1 MCVVTMMEQRRVRS
15 NEVVA
20 STTGRRSRGG
30 DALIVSRAI
39 SMSPGSSDENDS
51 QEMVNIRAQFS
62 KVVDSSNDG
71 EEDIRIGGNRDSTTA
86 SGGRE
91 YSSDP
96 ENNGSASTSSTTT
109 NSISSF
115 MQEGGVYNSQI
126 GKEKPLKINQDLLI
140 EEAKRIRNQS
150 LYARTRKERRKLR
163 DAAIETFK
171 RAMVYDPA
179 DGRAYV
185 GIGKIYVQQ
194 KDYNKAREVYENG
207 TRATGSENAYL
218 WQAFATLEKK
228 AGNVQQARKYFD
240 AAVIANPKH
249 AAAWHGWGEL
259 EREEGNYQRARD
271 LFLKGVMKVP
281 KSNASAH
288 LYHSLGLMAMER
300 GRYDEARKHFRDGAN
315 TEKGAKSAA
324 IWQCWGLLE
333 AECGENERARQ
344 CFKKGL
350 EVCPKSKYCWLA
362 WGRFEASIG
371 NIQRARELIQ
381 RGVRLNPADPSL
393 LQALAR
399 LEANDGNI
407 RVARQYFA
415 AGTKLDPSHQQ
426 NWQAWGVAEFRAG
439 NIEKARE
446 LFQRGVWIRPE
457 SKDAAVGLQAWAI
470 LERKVGNIPLAR
482 ELFKCSVKANPTNA
496 KSWMSWAQMEEE
508 IDNIA
513 RASELRNLCA
523 QERAEEAIG
532 MTDLSPASLVGL
544 DATIRPI
551 LKRLSSLLKGESS
564 TGAGDTITRTDENGD
579 LYETD
584 SFVWAGD
591 ELLFSNGSGS
601 DDEDDDDE
609 F

>member
-1 MCVVTMMEQRRVRS
+1 MNDHHQRR
-15 NEVVA
+15 
-20 STTGRRSRGG
+20 G
-30 DALIVSRAI
+30 DSIASRAM
-39 SMSPGSSDENDS
+39 SMSSSSDENEELS
-51 QEMVNIRAQFS
+51 LRNQFQNVS
-62 KVVDSSNDG
+62 LNGEDG
-71 EEDIRIGGNRDSTTA
+71 SDIDGSAISRSRD
-86 SGGRE
+86 
-91 YSSDP
+91 DNN
-96 ENNGSASTSSTTT
+96 NNGTPSSSSSTSPT

-115 MQEGGVYNSQI
+115 MREGGVYNAQI

-150 LYARTRKERRKLR
+150 LYARTRKERKKLR
-163 DAAIETFK
+163 EAAIETFK
-171 RAMVYDPA
+171 RAIAYDPS

-185 GIGKIYVQQ
+185 GMGKIYVHQ
-194 KDYNKAREVYENG
+194 KEFAKARGVYENG

-218 WQAFATLEKK
+218 WQAFATLERK
-228 AGNVQQARKYFD
+228 AGNVQEARKYFD
-240 AAVIANPKH
+240 AALVANPKH

-259 EREEGNYQRARD
+259 ERAEGNYQRARD

-281 KSNASAH
+281 KSEASAH
-288 LYHSLGLMAMER
+288 LYQSLGLMAMER

-344 CFKKGL
+344 CFKRGL

-381 RGVRLNPADPSL
+381 RGVRLNPADRSL

-446 LFQRGVWIRPE
+446 LFQRGVWVRPE

-470 LERKVGNIPLAR
+470 LERKEGNIPLAR
-482 ELFKCSVKANPTNA
+482 ELFKCSVKANPTNS

-508 IDNIA
+508 IDNIS

-564 TGAGDTITRTDENGD
+564 TGVSDTITRTDEKGD

-584 SFVWAGD
+584 SFVWVGD
-591 ELLFSNGSGS
+591 ELVFSNGSGN
-601 DDEDDDDE
+601 DDDDDDDDDDDE